1 VNNLNFEQSNLIFIL
16 CLRNRR
22 NVVFLEIHNL
32 SANISGKEILN
43 DLCLEIDRGQVHAI
57 MGPNGSGKSTLA
69 NVIMGH
75 PKYSVTSGSIL
86 VDGENILEL
95 STEERAKKGLFLGFQ
110 YPTEIPGVGYSH
122 FLRNAY
128 NILNKSLSGK
138 QENREVFLTV
148 KEFHE
153 YLKKNLDSVG
163 LQSTFLSRYLNE
175 GFSGGEKKRSE
186 VMQMLVLKPM
196 IAILDE
202 PDSGLDI
209 DAIQAV
215 AEAINILI
223 STGAGVLIITHYAR
237 ILRYLSKLD
246 QVHVMSKGQIIKS
259 GGKELSEELE
269 VKGYGWIG
277 LDEDSTAAD
286 STAADSTAADNT
298 AA

>member
-1 VNNLNFEQSNLIFIL
+1 MNNLNLEQSNSIFIL
-16 CLRNRR
+16 CLKNKRF
-22 NVVFLEIHNL
+22 VVFLEIHDL
-32 SANISGKEILN
+32 SANISGKQILDN
-43 DLCLEIDRGQVHAI
+43 LRFEMDRGQVHAI

-75 PKYSVTSGSIL
+75 PKYTVTSGKIL
-86 VDGENILEL
+86 VDSENILEL

-138 QENREVFLTV
+138 QKDREVFLTV

-153 YLKKNLDSVG
+153 YLKKNLDNVG
-163 LQSTFLSRYLNE
+163 LQTTFLSRYLNE

-186 VMQMLVLKPM
+186 VMQMLVLKPI

-209 DAIQAV
+209 DAIKAV

-246 QVHVMSKGQIIKS
+246 KVHVMAKGQIIKS

-277 LDEDSTAAD
+277 LSDES
-286 STAADSTAADNT
+286 SSS
-298 AA
+298 

>member
-1 VNNLNFEQSNLIFIL
+1 MKSNSIFIL
-16 CLRNRR
+16 CLKNKRF
-22 NVVFLEIHNL
+22 VVFLQIHNL
-32 SANISGKEILN
+32 SANINGKEILN
-43 DLCLEIDRGQVHAI
+43 DLCFELDRGQVHAI

-75 PKYSVTSGSIL
+75 PKYTVTSGSIL
-86 VDGENILEL
+86 VDGENILDM
-95 STEERAKKGLFLGFQ
+95 STEERAKRGLFLGFQ

-138 QENREVFLTV
+138 QKDREVFLTV

-186 VMQMLVLKPM
+186 VMQMLVLKPL

-246 QVHVMSKGQIIKS
+246 KVHVMSKGQIIKS
-259 GGKELSEELE
+259 GGRELSEELE

-277 LDEDSTAAD
+277 LADDTST
-286 STAADSTAADNT
+286 TQ
-298 AA
+298 

>member
-1 VNNLNFEQSNLIFIL
+1 MKSKRF
-16 CLRNRR
+16 
-22 NVVFLEIHNL
+22 VVFLQIHDL
-32 SANISGKEILN
+32 SANINGKEILN
-43 DLCLEIDRGQVHAI
+43 ELCFELDRGQVHAI

-75 PKYSVTSGSIL
+75 PKYTVTSGSIL
-86 VDGENILEL
+86 VDGENILDM
-95 STEERAKKGLFLGFQ
+95 STEERAKRGLFLGFQ

-138 QENREVFLTV
+138 QKDREVFLTV

-186 VMQMLVLKPM
+186 VMQMLVLKPL

-209 DAIQAV
+209 DAIQSV

-246 QVHVMSKGQIIKS
+246 KVHVMSKGQIIKS

-277 LDEDSTAAD
+277 LADDTNTTQANSTEL
-286 STAADSTAADNT
+286 
-298 AA
+298 

>member
-1 VNNLNFEQSNLIFIL
+1 MNNLNFEQSNLIFIL
-16 CLRNRR
+16 CLRNKR
-22 NVVFLEIHNL
+22 NVAYLEIHNL
-32 SANISGKEILN
+32 SANINGKEILN
-43 DLCLEIDRGQVHAI
+43 DLCLTIDKGQVHAI

-75 PKYSVTSGSIL
+75 PKYSLTSGRIL
-86 VDGENILEL
+86 VDGENIIGLT
-95 STEERAKKGLFLGFQ
+95 TEERAKRGLFLGFQ

-153 YLKKNLDSVG
+153 YLKKNLDNVG
-163 LQSTFLSRYLNE
+163 LQTTFLSRYLNE

-186 VMQMLVLKPM
+186 VMQMLVLKPI

-209 DAIQAV
+209 DAIEAV

-223 STGAGVLIITHYAR
+223 STGAGIIIITHYAR
-237 ILRYLSKLD
+237 ILRYCQNLIKYTSC
-246 QVHVMSKGQIIKS
+246 QKGK
-259 GGKELSEELE
+259 
-269 VKGYGWIG
+269 
-277 LDEDSTAAD
+277 
-286 STAADSTAADNT
+286 
-298 AA
+298 

>member
-1 VNNLNFEQSNLIFIL
+1 MNNLNFEESILIFIL
-16 CLRNRR
+16 CLENKEF
-22 NVVFLEIHNL
+22 VVFLDIHNL
-32 SANISGKEILN
+32 SANINGKEILDN
-43 DLCLEIDRGQVHAI
+43 LCFEIDRGQVHAI

-75 PKYSVTSGSIL
+75 PKYSVTSGSIV
-86 VDGENILEL
+86 VDGENILKL
-95 STEERAKKGLFLGFQ
+95 TTEERAKRGLFLGFQ

-153 YLKKNLDSVG
+153 YLKKNLDNVG
-163 LQSTFLSRYLNE
+163 LQTTFLSRYLNE

-186 VMQMLVLKPM
+186 VMQMLVLKPI

-223 STGAGVLIITHYAR
+223 SNGAGVLIITHYAR

-246 QVHVMSKGQIIKS
+246 KVHVMSKGRIIKS

-277 LDEDSTAAD
+277 LTDDT
-286 STAADSTAADNT
+286 DNK
-298 AA
+298 

>member
-1 VNNLNFEQSNLIFIL
+1 LKTKRFVA
-16 CLRNRR
+16 
-22 NVVFLEIHNL
+22 FLEIYDL
-32 SANISGKEILN
+32 SASISGKQILDN
-43 DLCLEIDRGQVHAI
+43 LRFEMDRGQVHAI

-75 PKYSVTSGSIL
+75 PKYTVSSGKVL
-86 VDGENILEL
+86 VDGENILDL
-95 STEERAKKGLFLGFQ
+95 TTEERAKRGLFLGFQ

-138 QENREVFLTV
+138 QKDREVFLTV

-153 YLKKNLDSVG
+153 YLKKNLDNVG
-163 LQSTFLSRYLNE
+163 LQTTFLSRYLNE

-186 VMQMLVLKPM
+186 VMQMLVLKPI

-209 DAIQAV
+209 DAIKAV

-223 STGAGVLIITHYAR
+223 ATGAGVLIITHYAR
-237 ILRYLSKLD
+237 ILRFLSRLD
-246 QVHVMSKGQIIKS
+246 KVHVMAKGQIIKS

-277 LDEDSTAAD
+277 LADEGS
-286 STAADSTAADNT
+286 SQ
-298 AA
+298 

>member
-1 VNNLNFEQSNLIFIL
+1 LKNKRF
-16 CLRNRR
+16 
-22 NVVFLEIHNL
+22 VVFLQIHDL
-32 SANISGKEILN
+32 SANINGKEILN
-43 DLCLEIDRGQVHAI
+43 DLCFELERGQVHAI

-75 PKYSVTSGSIL
+75 PKYTVTSGSIL
-86 VDGENILEL
+86 VDGENILDM
-95 STEERAKKGLFLGFQ
+95 STEERAKRGLFLGFQ

-138 QENREVFLTV
+138 QKDREVFLTV

-186 VMQMLVLKPM
+186 VMQMLVLKPL

-237 ILRYLSKLD
+237 ILRFLSRLD
-246 QVHVMSKGQIIKS
+246 KVHVMSKGQIIKS

-277 LDEDSTAAD
+277 LADDTNTTQPNSTEL
-286 STAADSTAADNT
+286 
-298 AA
+298 

>member
-1 VNNLNFEQSNLIFIL
+1 LKNKRF
-16 CLRNRR
+16 
-22 NVVFLEIHNL
+22 VVFLQIHDL
-32 SANISGKEILN
+32 SANINGKEILN
-43 DLCLEIDRGQVHAI
+43 ELCLELDRGQVHAI

-75 PKYSVTSGSIL
+75 PKYTVTSGSIL
-86 VDGENILEL
+86 VDGENILDM
-95 STEERAKKGLFLGFQ
+95 STEERAKRGLFLGFQ

-138 QENREVFLTV
+138 QKDREVFLTV

-186 VMQMLVLKPM
+186 VMQMLVLKPL

-237 ILRYLSKLD
+237 ILRFLSKLD
-246 QVHVMSKGQIIKS
+246 KVHVMSKGQIIKS

-277 LDEDSTAAD
+277 LADDTNTTQANSTEL
-286 STAADSTAADNT
+286 
-298 AA
+298 

>member
-1 VNNLNFEQSNLIFIL
+1 MKRQRF
-16 CLRNRR
+16 
-22 NVVFLEIHNL
+22 VVFLQIHDL
-32 SANISGKEILN
+32 SANINGKEILN
-43 DLCLEIDRGQVHAI
+43 ELCFELDRGQVHAI

-75 PKYSVTSGSIL
+75 PKYTVTSGSIL
-86 VDGENILEL
+86 VDGENILDM
-95 STEERAKKGLFLGFQ
+95 STEERAKRGLFLGFQ

-138 QENREVFLTV
+138 QKDREVFLTV

-186 VMQMLVLKPM
+186 VMQMLVLKPL

-209 DAIQAV
+209 DAIQSV

-246 QVHVMSKGQIIKS
+246 KVHVMSKGQIIKS

-277 LDEDSTAAD
+277 LADDTNTTQANSTEL
-286 STAADSTAADNT
+286 
-298 AA
+298 

>member
-1 VNNLNFEQSNLIFIL
+1 MVTDHYSMKTSSQPDVLVAEGLQKSYGPRRVLQGLTFALKAGRIL
-16 CLRNRR
+16 GL
-22 NVVFLEIHNL
+22 L
-32 SANISGKEILN
+32 
-43 DLCLEIDRGQVHAI
+43 
-57 MGPNGSGKSTLA
+57 GPNGSGKSTLA

-75 PKYSVTSGSIL
+75 PKYTVTSGSIL
-86 VDGENILEL
+86 VDGENILNM
-95 STEERAKKGLFLGFQ
+95 STEERAKRGLFLGFQ

-138 QENREVFLTV
+138 QKDREVFLTV

-186 VMQMLVLKPM
+186 VMQMLVLKPL

-246 QVHVMSKGQIIKS
+246 KVHVMSKGQIIKS

-277 LDEDSTAAD
+277 LADDTST
-286 STAADSTAADNT
+286 TQPH
-298 AA
+298 